1 MEQYLGQFEV
11 YLLTEKRA
19 ARNTVLAYLQDL
31 RQFANYLAKRAL
43 VFEQLELTQLK
54 AYLLYLRKNQAL
66 AARSLARKISALKV
80 FYNFL
85 GREYQ
90 LDNLAAHLSL
100 PKLERRLP
108 QFLTETEIEQLLTQA
123 QLDQSDT
130 GQRNQVMLSL
140 LYITGMRISEL
151 VNLQLSALDF
161 ESGLIK
167 VLGKGDKER
176 LVPVPKAFLA
186 HIAQTYLNGPHANLQ
201 GKLGQAQPSP
211 YLFPVLYGAQL
222 RPITRQAFWQIL
234 KQLAQQTGIKTAL
247 SPHKL
252 RHSLATHLLRKGAN
266 LRVLQLLLGHENLAT
281 VQIYTHVDT
290 DYLRQIY
297 DRRHPRS

>member
-1 MEQYLGQFEV
+1 MEQYLAQFEI

-19 ARNTVLAYLQDL
+19 AQNTVQAYLQDM
-31 RQFANYLAKRAL
+31 RQFAGYLAKRSL

-80 FYNFL
+80 FYGYL
-85 GREYQ
+85 GREHQ
-90 LDNLAAHLSL
+90 FDNLAASLSL

-108 QFLTETEIEQLLTQA
+108 QFLSEAEIEQLLAQA
-123 QLDQSDT
+123 QKDGSDL
-130 GQRNQVMLSL
+130 GQRNLMMLSL

-151 VNLQLSALDF
+151 VNLKVSALNF
-161 ESGLIK
+161 EAGLIK
-167 VLGKGDKER
+167 VQGKGDKER
-176 LVPVPKAFLA
+176 LVPVPPAFLA
-186 HIAQTYLNGPHANLQ
+186 QLAQNYLNGPYRNLQ
-201 GKLGQAQPSP
+201 GKLGQTQPSE
-211 YLFPVLYGAQL
+211 YLFPVQYGAQL

-234 KQLAQQTGIKTAL
+234 KQLAKQAGLKADL